1 MALALENPFAAS
13 HEDVFFVCAV
23 AVKGSP
29 WSSFSA
35 AWVTPCNTHAQPA
48 TLRRLRLWS
57 PEKTERQRES
67 K

>member
-35 AWVTPCNTHAQPA
+35 VWVTPCNAQPA

-57 PEKTERQRES
+57 PEKTERQRER